1 MNITDVRLRKV
12 EGENS
17 IKAIA
22 SITFDEIFVVH
33 GLRVIQ
39 GENSLFVV
47 MPSKKTPTGEFK
59 DIAHPLQ
66 QSMRDEIFKKVLEA
80 YENAE

>member
-1 MNITDVRLRKV
+1 MEITDVRLRKI

-66 QSMRDEIFKKVLEA
+66 QEMRDEITKKVLEA
-80 YENAE
+80 YDKAE

>member
-22 SITFDEIFVVH
+22 SITIDGVFVVH

-47 MPSKKTPTGEFK
+47 MPSKKTPNGEYK

-66 QSMRDEIFKKVLEA
+66 QETRDEISKLVLEA
-80 YENAE
+80 YEKAE

>member
-12 EGENS
+12 EGDNS

-22 SITFDEIFVVH
+22 SITIDGVFVVH

-39 GENSLFVV
+39 GDNSLFVV
-47 MPSKKTPTGEFK
+47 MPSKKTPNGEYK

-66 QSMRDEIFKKVLEA
+66 QETRDEISKLVLEA
-80 YENAE
+80 YEKAE

>member
-66 QSMRDEIFKKVLEA
+66 QSMRDEISKKVLEA

>member
-33 GLRVIQ
+33 WLRVIQ
-39 GENSLFVV
+39 GESSLFVV

-66 QSMRDEIFKKVLEA
+66 QSMRDEISKKVLEA

>member
-1 MNITDVRLRKV
+1 MDITDVRLRKV
-12 EGENS
+12 EGENN

-22 SITFDEIFVVH
+22 SITFDEVFVVH

-39 GENSLFVV
+39 GESSLFVV
-47 MPSKKTPTGEFK
+47 MPSKKTPSGEFK
-59 DIAHPLQ
+59 DIAHPLNQ
-66 QSMRDEIFKKVLEA
+66 EMRDEISKKVLEA

>member
-1 MNITDVRLRKV
+1 MEITDVRLRKI

-39 GENSLFVV
+39 GESSLFVV

-66 QSMRDEIFKKVLEA
+66 QEMRDEITKKVLEA
-80 YENAE
+80 YDKAE

>member
-1 MNITDVRLRKV
+1 MEITDVRLRKI

-66 QSMRDEIFKKVLEA
+66 QEMRDEITKKVLEA
-80 YENAE
+80 YDKVE